1 MNYLQVG
8 SPGSKSHYFPVSKIP
23 NTLFRTIKIFIL
35 DEMTVKGHKHI
46 FDQIIS
52 LSLCDIIPL
61 LHNKHHLMR
70 FKDVNVL
77 FNNAFALHMHR
88 NRLVSF
94 HIQTNISKEILLKEF
109 QLEKF
114 L

>member
-1 MNYLQVG
+1 MIVLEIQ
-8 SPGSKSHYFPVSKIP
+8 
-23 NTLFRTIKIFIL
+23 
-35 DEMTVKGHKHI
+35 MKGHI
-46 FDQIIS
+46 LDQIIS

-77 FNNAFALHMHR
+77 FNNAFALHMHT